1 MHAKVIGKTFSR
13 SKIFAWSQSI
23 SPPPQ
28 VFGNYKGKN
37 DDFVVEGL
45 GRNQFSQGIG
55 GKYIGMSDACDVMC
69 PWIQCTEKGLSPL

>member
-1 MHAKVIGKTFSR
+1 MLKLLAKLLAEAEYLHGLKVSP
-13 SKIFAWSQSI
+13 
-23 SPPPQ
+23 PPPQ

-37 DDFVVEGL
+37 GDFVVEGL
-45 GRNQFSQGIG
+45 GRNQFSQVIG